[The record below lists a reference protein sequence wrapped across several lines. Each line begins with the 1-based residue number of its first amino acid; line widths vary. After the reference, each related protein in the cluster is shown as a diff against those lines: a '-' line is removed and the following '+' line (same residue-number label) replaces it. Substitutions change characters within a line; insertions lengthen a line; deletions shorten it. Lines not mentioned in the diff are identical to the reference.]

1 MKTYKTVKEIK
12 ADVRDGVLKVN
23 DDVTFELSFKLDIS
37 LNVSGSIIAKSINC
51 WGIKCL
57 DITCGDINC
66 WGITCWGI
74 TCWDITCGDINCGD
88 INCWG
93 ITCGNI
99 TCRNITYYAFC
110 CVYGKMKCRTWKY
123 RRENGRAP
131 IVLDGKIETATAGE
145 GNE

>member
-12 ADVRDGVLKVN
+12 ADVKDGVLTIN
-23 DDVTFELSFKLDIS
+23 DNVTFELSFELEIS
-37 LNVSGSIIAKSINC
+37 LNVFGSIIAKNITCENITC
-51 WGIKCL
+51 GDITCE

-66 WGITCWGI
+66 RN
-74 TCWDITCGDINCGD
+74 ITCGDIN
-88 INCWG
+88 
-93 ITCGNI
+93 
-99 TCRNITYYAFC
+99 YYAFC

-123 RRENGRAP
+123 RRENAHTP